1 MIKSRAFCFAAMFG
15 ALTYGGMS
23 AAEAQST
30 TGLSTPPLQY
40 PQIQPPQVPQYGVVP
55 PTNLNPLPQN
65 SFSDRATQCLQIGA
79 SAGLPSGSN
88 GLFASGC

>member
-1 MIKSRAFCFAAMFG
+1 MIKSRAFCLAVMFG
-15 ALTYGGMS
+15 ALAGSVVS
-23 AAEAQST
+23 AAQAQST
-30 TGLSTPPLQY
+30 TGLSTPPIQY

-88 GLFASGC
+88 GLYASGC